1 MHINDI
7 LDLPNLQDVVRR
19 FERKFIRAGEDD
31 CWEWTYGKD
40 SRGYGGVTIAWTA
53 FGAHRVSYVLYKG
66 PIPDLPGYHG
76 NCVCHEC
83 DNPGCVNPKH
93 LFLGTVAVNAIDMV
107 EKRRSLYGTRNSAS
121 KLNDDLIRAIRLR
134 KDRSADIAEE
144 LGLHRST
151 VSRIR
156 SRKVWTHVSD

>member
-76 NCVCHEC
+76 SCVCHEC

-93 LFLGTVAVNAIDMV
+93 LFLGTVAVNAVDMV
-107 EKRRSLYGTRNSAS
+107 EKQRSLYGTRNSAA
-121 KLNDDLIRAIRLR
+121 KLTEDTARYILRSPKSADDLAAELNV
-134 KDRSADIAEE
+134 DRT
-144 LGLHRST
+144 T
-151 VSRIR
+151 VFRVR
-156 SRKVWTHVSD
+156 NRTRWKHVSA